1 MRDFPSCFG
10 ENGVQVADNSYSS
23 ISSLSKAPQ
32 NLVTCIYQCKL
43 LGKTCFVVL
52 SWSKNLMGYC
62 LGVEINDLG
71 GHCVCRVDVK
81 PSLFY
86 KRKGS
91 KCFEVNSAKID
102 IYWDLSLAKYG
113 SGSQP
118 VKGFYVGVVCK
129 GEMVLLVGD
138 MRKEAIKKA
147 NAVPSLFGSMFVS
160 KREHIFGKRVYKTR
174 VQFSDNG
181 QVHHLAIECE
191 TIGVNDPR
199 LVVRLDS
206 KIVMQVK
213 HLRWTFRGNQTIL
226 VDGLPVEV
234 FWDVYN
240 WLFGTTF
247 GSAIFMFQTCP
258 RTEKLWASQTLDP
271 SEPPWPCLQSS
282 RESKS
287 SDPGFALT
295 LYAWKNE

>member
-10 ENGVQVADNSYSS
+10 ENGVQVADTSYSS
-23 ISSLSKAPQ
+23 VSLSRAPQ
-32 NLVTCIYQCKL
+32 NIVNCIYQCKL
-43 LGKTCFVVL
+43 LGKSCL
-52 SWSKNLMGYC
+52 IIISWSKNLMGYC
-62 LGVEINDLG
+62 LGVEINDLAG
-71 GHCVCRVDVK
+71 QGICRVDVK

-91 KCFEVNSAKID
+91 KCLQVNSAEID
-102 IYWDLSLAKYG
+102 IFWDLSSAKYG

-118 VKGFYVGVVCK
+118 VEGYYIGVVCK

-147 NAVPSLFGSMFVS
+147 NAVPSLFGSMFIS
-160 KREHIFGKRVYKTR
+160 KREHIFGKRVYKSR

-191 TIGVNDPR
+191 TFGNNDPH

-206 KIVMQVK
+206 KIVMQIK
-213 HLRWTFRGNQTIL
+213 HLQWTFRGNQTIL
-226 VDGLPVEV
+226 VDGLPVQIL
-234 FWDVYN
+234 WDVYN
-240 WLFGTTF
+240 WLFGTNF
-247 GSAIFMFQTCP
+247 GSATFMFQTCS

-282 RESKS
+282 RESNS